1 MPRLKPKS
9 RRAPLWWGLLF
20 FLALQLGF
28 NVIVDWR
35 YPELYDAEF
44 GVRLQKYRAWRKEHP
59 DHASLI
65 VLGSSRV
72 VMSFAPEMLPE
83 LRQPNGTVVTP
94 FNFAHLGAGPAMNL
108 MQYRRQRRWNVK
120 PDYLVVEVMP
130 PVLSEESPTIAIG
143 SATAPDL
150 PTLHR
155 HVDRGKLYGRYLL
168 RRLVPW
174 YRNRGELLHR
184 VAPDWVLTGEPSER
198 DRISLGRLGGDLF
211 WQVRSAVSAEVGA
224 QYMQGAHD
232 GYAPRLQQFAI
243 RPEATRAYE
252 ELLRECR
259 HDGVPVVLVLTP
271 EGDKFRSWYPP
282 QALAEIDVWCADL
295 HQRHGVWIVDARRW
309 LAEEDFVDSHHV
321 LLRGMRRFTLRLHEE
336 VLGPLVAGGKATS
349 AGVPEQKLAASK

>member
-1 MPRLKPKS
+1 MPRLKSKS
-9 RRAPLWWGLLF
+9 RRASLGWGLFF

-28 NVIVDWR
+28 NVVVDWR
-35 YPELYDAEF
+35 YPDLYDAEF
-44 GVRLQKYRAWRKEHP
+44 GVRLRHYQAWRKEHP

-83 LRQPNGTVVTP
+83 MKQPDGTPVTP
-94 FNFAHLGAGPAMNL
+94 FNFAHLGAGPTMNL
-108 MQYRRQRRWNVK
+108 MQYRRLRRWNVK

-143 SATAPDL
+143 SATVRDL

-155 HVDRGKLYGRYLL
+155 HVDRGKLYGRFLL

-184 VAPDWVLTGEPSER
+184 LTSDWVLTGEPSER
-198 DRISLGRLGGDLF
+198 DRIRLGRLGGDLF
-211 WQVRSAVSAEVGA
+211 WQVRSVVSAEVGA

-243 RPEATRAYE
+243 RPQATRAYE

-259 HDGVPVVLVLTP
+259 RDRVAVVLVLTP
-271 EGDKFRSWYPP
+271 EGDRFRSWYPP
-282 QALAEIDVWCADL
+282 RALAEIEAWCAQL
-295 HQRHGVWIVDARRW
+295 HRRQGVWIVDARQW
-309 LAEEDFVDSHHV
+309 LAKEDFVDSHHV
-321 LLRGMRRFTLRLHEE
+321 LLRGQRRFTLRLQEE
-336 VLGPLVAGGKATS
+336 VLGPLVAGGKANSEGTS
-349 AGVPEQKLAASK
+349 GQKLAVSK